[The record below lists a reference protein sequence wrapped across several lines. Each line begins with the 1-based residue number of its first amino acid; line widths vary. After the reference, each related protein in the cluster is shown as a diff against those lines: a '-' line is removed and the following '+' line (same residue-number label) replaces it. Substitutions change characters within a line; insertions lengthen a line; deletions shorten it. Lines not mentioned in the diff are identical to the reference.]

1 MGEEHNLL
9 FQISRQYQTEDSTR
23 RLAQKLPD
31 YDHDNIVSQINDAR
45 KENVDWRLMAYD
57 VLMEWVKYSI
67 SRARSLD
74 LLRALQET
82 NPVAARSF
90 AEALTCGKDL
100 YFLSFFFGNRF
111 GCFFFLPASFH
122 QFYLLYNIH
131 QSVAFGFSYL
141 NYLVSHS

>member
-31 YDHDNIVSQINDAR
+31 YAHAYIVSEINDAT

-57 VLMEWVKYSI
+57 VLMEWVEYSTTG
-67 SRARSLD
+67 ARSLD

-90 AEALTCGKDL
+90 GEALTCGKDL
-100 YFLSFFFGNRF
+100 
-111 GCFFFLPASFH
+111 
-122 QFYLLYNIH
+122 
-131 QSVAFGFSYL
+131 
-141 NYLVSHS
+141 